1 MLDFYFNFYGNKI
14 ESSTL
19 YVTILLHMQPRIS
32 SLTHEYTFSP
42 ENPHWKSH
50 FPSLLPRWQGDLT
63 LIAEQIDRIRGF
75 QVCRAQ
81 REKGV
86 TVHRMH
92 YHACQLPVHYRNV
105 PLFKE
110 HT

>member
-19 YVTILLHMQPRIS
+19 YVTILLHMQPHIS
-32 SLTHEYTFSP
+32 SLTHEYTFP
-42 ENPHWKSH
+42 WKSH
-50 FPSLLPRWQGDLT
+50 FPSLLPRWQGGLT